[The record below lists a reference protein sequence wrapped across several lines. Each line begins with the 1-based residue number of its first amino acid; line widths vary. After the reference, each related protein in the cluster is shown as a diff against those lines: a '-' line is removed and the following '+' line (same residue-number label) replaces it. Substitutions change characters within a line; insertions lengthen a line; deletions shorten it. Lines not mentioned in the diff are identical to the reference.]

1 MTKFDCAEIPI
12 SKRTHFAVEAPIM
25 ISQDDARQGP
35 TGHRVLYVLGFGIAG
50 AILANMLVFIYF
62 ASFYAS
68 G

>member
-1 MTKFDCAEIPI
+1 MTKLDSAEIHTPN
-12 SKRTHFAVEAPIM
+12 RTLAKASIT
-25 ISQDDARQGP
+25 ISQDDARQGLM
-35 TGHRVLYVLGFGIAG
+35 GHQVLYVLGFGIAG

>member
-1 MTKFDCAEIPI
+1 MTKLDSAEI
-12 SKRTHFAVEAPIM
+12 HAPNRPGAKALFT
-25 ISQDDARQGP
+25 ISQDDARQDP
-35 TGHRVLYVLGFGIAG
+35 IGHQALYVLGFGIAG

>member
-1 MTKFDCAEIPI
+1 MTKLDSAEIHASNRAVAKEPI
-12 SKRTHFAVEAPIM
+12 
-25 ISQDDARQGP
+25 
-35 TGHRVLYVLGFGIAG
+35 GHQALYVLGFGLVG